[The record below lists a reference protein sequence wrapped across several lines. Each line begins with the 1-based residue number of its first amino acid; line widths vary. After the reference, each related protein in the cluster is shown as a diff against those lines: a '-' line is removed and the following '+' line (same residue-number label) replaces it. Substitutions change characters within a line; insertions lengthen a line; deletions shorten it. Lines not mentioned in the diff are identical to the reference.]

1 MIDEPL
7 TASIKAGSRNK
18 SIHQEKMAVA
28 CIERAGPPR
37 RPIIDPYRR
46 LWVQC
51 VFKFNGQMCAVA
63 KVTELNKVQSVTDS
77 SIKKLNCGA

>member
-1 MIDEPL
+1 MSFQV
-7 TASIKAGSRNK
+7 AA
-18 SIHQEKMAVA
+18 A

-46 LWVQC
+46 LWVQY